1 MKKDIDLEKVE
12 LDITAALLEAASYRM
27 NQETAT
33 VRIKD
38 PSGEKLLFTFQV
50 RGLDEDEW
58 AKCRRQNLSNR
69 GLRTEELNNA
79 RFLSQVI
86 YEATI
91 DEDKERVWKNKAVW
105 QKLNVVSGVDLV
117 NMLIPPGKKN
127 SIVEAIT
134 KLSGYED
141 DVEDLVGK

>member
-1 MKKDIDLEKVE
+1 MAKNEIDLEKME
-12 LDITAALLEAASYRM
+12 QDITAALLEAASYRA

-33 VRIKD
+33 VRIKRND
-38 PSGEKLLFTFQV
+38 KLLFTFEV

-86 YEATI
+86 YEATA
-91 DEDKERVWKNKAVW
+91 DADKERVWKNKAVW
-105 QKLNVVSGVDLV
+105 QKLNVASGVDLI
-117 NMLIPPGKKN
+117 NAILLPGEKN
-127 SIVEAIT
+127 SIVDAVI

-141 DVEDLVGK
+141 DTEDLIKK